1 MAHSAADSPRLSRRI
16 TLVDV
21 ARDAGVSPSTVSL
34 VLNQAPRISAA
45 TVARVQASI
54 DRLDYQYD
62 GRAAA
67 LRSNVSTTASLI
79 LDDVRSRNHAE
90 LTMAVEQVLCQDGLV
105 LTVGYHHDDPVRQEE
120 LLRAAARQRIGGL
133 VLLPAPGTEE
143 TPAAQLLAR
152 ATFPLVTIG
161 RHIRGLNPSYVGT
174 DNRIGA
180 RLVGEHLRSVGVR
193 QAALVAGSENSTAFQ
208 ERMEGFRSVSGLA
221 VVGYPAAVTAQ
232 GGVDGLRRALA
243 DLGTLD
249 AVVAFSDAPALGI
262 VHELRDTGMEKR
274 IAVVAFDDNPVFALL
289 DRALTC
295 VETFPGRVGGAA
307 AELLRKRMGEIRSE
321 PEIVELVPELRIRS
335 STRNWKP
342 AAE

>member
-1 MAHSAADSPRLSRRI
+1 MARSEGGVPQPLRRV

-45 TVARVQASI
+45 TVARVHASI

-120 LLRAAARQRIGGL
+120 LLRAAVRQRIGGL
-133 VLLPAPGTEE
+133 VLLPAPGTED
-143 TPAAQLLAR
+143 TPAAQLLGR

-161 RHIRGLNPSYVGT
+161 RHIRSLDPSYVGT

-180 RLVGEHLRSVGVR
+180 RLVGEHLSSVGARRV
-193 QAALVAGSENSTAFQ
+193 ALVAGSENSTAFQ
-208 ERMEGFRSVSGLA
+208 ERMTGFDSVDGIE

-243 DLGTLD
+243 DVPELD

-262 VHELRDTGMEKR
+262 VHELRDTGIEAR
-274 IAVVAFDDNPVFALL
+274 IAVVAFDDNPVFGLL
-289 DRALTC
+289 DRSLTC
-295 VETFPGRVGGAA
+295 VETFPGRVGGSA
-307 AELLRKRMGEIRSE
+307 AELLRRRMRQPRTE
-321 PEIVELVPELRIRS
+321 PEKVELVPELRIRA
-335 STRNWKP
+335 STRDWKP
-342 AAE
+342 ASQ